1 MTWTHTGYAQRIDF
15 GPGAVSKVTDVLREL
30 GGRRVLLVS
39 TQGRLESEAG
49 ETLVKRLGRTLAATY
64 ADARPM
70 VPTAC
75 VQAALGIAR
84 DRDIDTLV
92 SFGGGSCIDLG
103 KAVGFFVEHEAGM
116 PGASYADRPELPHIT
131 IPTTYVGAA
140 VTASFA
146 MTDEATGRITPAG
159 GPTVPPLAA
168 LYDPEAT
175 IDTPVELSAASGMTA
190 LGHAVEVVCSPVRT
204 PEAEAVALAAA
215 TRLALSLPSIV
226 DDPADIDARTA
237 ALSGALLAGRALQN
251 SGRGLHH
258 GLTQLLAART
268 GELHGAIGAAILSSV
283 VAFNSHEVPDQILRL
298 GAAIGDPDDP
308 AEAIDRLRE
317 QLGLTAQLSAM
328 GVDDD
333 VIDAVCR
340 MSEGNADVAAN
351 PREAG
356 PDEVRQVIEAAY

>member
-15 GPGAVSKVTDVLREL
+15 GPGAIGKVTELLREV

-39 TQGRLESEAG
+39 TEERLASEAG
-49 ETLVKRLGRTLAATY
+49 EALVKQLGRALAATY
-64 ADARPM
+64 EGARPM

-75 VQAALGIAR
+75 VQQALGIAR
-84 DRDIDTLV
+84 DRDVDTLV
-92 SFGGGSCIDLG
+92 SFGGGSAIDLG
-103 KAVGFFVEHEAGM
+103 KAVCFFVEHETGT
-116 PGASYADRPELPHIT
+116 PGASYVDRPGLPHIT
-131 IPTTYVGAA
+131 IPTTYAGAA
-140 VTASFA
+140 VTSLFA
-146 MTDEATGRITPAG
+146 MTDEATRRVTTAG

-168 LYDPEAT
+168 LYDPEVT

-190 LGHAVEVVCSPVRT
+190 LGHAVEAVCSPART

-226 DDPADIDARTA
+226 DDPADLDARTA

-251 SGRGLHH
+251 AGRGLHH
-258 GLTQLLAART
+258 GLSQLLAART
-268 GELHGAIGAAILSSV
+268 GQLHGVVGAAILSSV
-283 VAFNSHEVPDQILRL
+283 VAFNSHEVPDQVMRL

-317 QLGLTAQLSAM
+317 QLGLTAQLSAL
-328 GVDDD
+328 GVDDE

-340 MSEGNADVAAN
+340 MSEGNDAVAAN
-351 PREAG
+351 PRDAG

>member
-1 MTWTHTGYAQRIDF
+1 VTWTHTGYAQRIDF
-15 GPGAVSKVTDVLREL
+15 GPGAAAKVTEFVREL

-39 TQGRLESEAG
+39 SEERLASEAG
-49 ETLVKRLGRTLAATY
+49 EALVKRLGRSLAATY
-64 ADARPM
+64 DGARPL

-75 VQAALGIAR
+75 VQSALGIAR
-84 DRDIDTLV
+84 DRDVDTIV

-116 PGASYADRPELPHIT
+116 PGASYVDRPELPHIT

-140 VTASFA
+140 VTASFS
-146 MTDEATGRITPAG
+146 MTDETMGRITAAA

-168 LYDPEAT
+168 LYDPEIT

-190 LGHAVEVVCSPVRT
+190 LGHAVEVVCSPTRT

-215 TRLALSLPSIV
+215 TRLALSLPSV
-226 DDPADIDARTA
+226 VAEPADLDARTA

-251 SGRGLHH
+251 ASRGLHH

-268 GELHGAIGAAILSSV
+268 GQPHGVIAAAILSSV
-283 VAFNSHEVPDQILRL
+283 LAFNSHEVPDQVLRI

-317 QLGLTAQLSAM
+317 QLGLTGQLSAL
-328 GVDDD
+328 GVGTD
-333 VIDAVCR
+333 VIDAVTR
-340 MSEGNADVAAN
+340 MADGNADIAAN

-356 PDEVRQVIEAAY
+356 ADEVRQVIEAAF